1 MDNYI
6 MIKHFVLEKGR
17 ATIDFEVS
25 NNLKTYFK
33 STTFLVF
40 ARK

>member
-17 ATIDFEVS
+17 ETIDFEVS